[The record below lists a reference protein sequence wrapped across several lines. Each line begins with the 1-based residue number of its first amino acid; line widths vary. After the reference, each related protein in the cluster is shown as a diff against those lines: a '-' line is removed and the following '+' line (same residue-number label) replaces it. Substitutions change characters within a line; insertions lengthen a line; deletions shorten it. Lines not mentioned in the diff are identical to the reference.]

1 MDDRP
6 VNKSVFMSLLFQNYK
21 IIFPAQF
28 KVFNYRR
35 AALLIVFA
43 LLITLSFSVVGF
55 AQEKDEE
62 QTEAVLIFN
71 KGQDAHEKG
80 DLQTALKFYD
90 EAIKLAPEFPEVEFQ
105 RGNALLTLGKP
116 DEAERAFRRAIELRE
131 DWTLPMASLGGLLIR
146 KNNFAEAETVLNK
159 AVELDAQ
166 NFPAFVALT
175 ELRLKQK
182 ATPIVLNRVRRF
194 L

>member
-1 MDDRP
+1 M
-6 VNKSVFMSLLFQNYK
+6 NKSVFMSLLLQKYK

-55 AQEKDEE
+55 AQEVDEE

-80 DLQTALKFYD
+80 D
-90 EAIKLAPEFPEVEFQ
+90 
-105 RGNALLTLGKP
+105 
-116 DEAERAFRRAIELRE
+116 
-131 DWTLPMASLGGLLIR
+131 
-146 KNNFAEAETVLNK
+146 
-159 AVELDAQ
+159 
-166 NFPAFVALT
+166 
-175 ELRLKQK
+175 
-182 ATPIVLNRVRRF
+182 
-194 L
+194 